1 MQFLLQKTGL
11 AILVLSLSGMVN
23 AAPAIAGVTDS
34 YDEVNPELSSE
45 EVDEVTDTI
54 NSDVVPDT
62 LSEEVDSD
70 VEVMSDDMSE
80 TFEGEETVAEDSDT
94 IVDVAT
100 SSETFTTLV
109 SALSETELV
118 EVLQGDGPFTV
129 FAPTDEAFE
138 ALPEGTLDALMAPEN
153 RDVLV
158 SLLSY
163 HVVPEALPS
172 EQLETGFVDS
182 VQGTPLQ
189 VEVGEEVTVNGITIV
204 DEEIPASNGV
214 IHTIDQVILPP
225 Q

>member
-1 MQFLLQKTGL
+1 MQFIFQKTGL
-11 AILVLSLSGMVN
+11 AILVLSLSGMGN
-23 AAPAIAGVTDS
+23 IAPAIAGITDS
-34 YDEVNPELSSE
+34 HDDINPEFSSE
-45 EVDEVTDTI
+45 NIDGITDTI
-54 NSDVVPDT
+54 NA
-62 LSEEVDSD
+62 D
-70 VEVMSDDMSE
+70 VEPDQLPDAIDTGVEGLPNDAPETLEAEEISTDSE
-80 TFEGEETVAEDSDT
+80 T

-100 SSETFTTLV
+100 STETFTTLV

-118 EVLQGDGPFTV
+118 DVLQGDGPFTV

-163 HVVPEALPS
+163 HVVAAELPV
-172 EQLETGFVDS
+172 EQLETGFVES

-189 VEVGEEVTVNGITIV
+189 VEVGEDVTVNGVKIID
-204 DEEIPASNGV
+204 DEIDASNGV
-214 IHTIDQVILPP
+214 IHAIDQVILPP

>member
-1 MQFLLQKTGL
+1 MQFIFQKTGL
-11 AILVLSLSGMVN
+11 AILVLSLSGMGN
-23 AAPAIAGVTDS
+23 IAPAIAGITDS
-34 YDEVNPELSSE
+34 HDDINPEFSTE
-45 EVDEVTDTI
+45 NIDDITDTI
-54 NSDVVPDT
+54 NA
-62 LSEEVDSD
+62 D
-70 VEVMSDDMSE
+70 VEPDQLPDAIDTGVEGLPNDVTETLEAEEISTDSE
-80 TFEGEETVAEDSDT
+80 T

-100 SSETFTTLV
+100 STETFTTLV

-118 EVLQGDGPFTV
+118 DVLQGDGPFTV

-163 HVVPEALPS
+163 HVVAAELPV
-172 EQLETGFVDS
+172 EQLETGFVES

-189 VEVGEEVTVNGITIV
+189 VEVGEDVTVNGVKIID
-204 DEEIPASNGV
+204 DEIDASNGV
-214 IHTIDQVILPP
+214 IHAVEQVILPP